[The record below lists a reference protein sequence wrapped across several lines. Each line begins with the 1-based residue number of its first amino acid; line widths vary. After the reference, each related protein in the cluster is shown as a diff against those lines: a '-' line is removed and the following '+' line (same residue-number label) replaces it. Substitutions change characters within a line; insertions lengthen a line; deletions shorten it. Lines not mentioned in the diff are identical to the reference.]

1 MICCNNLSVAEMP
14 FFPAGLGR
22 PRSGFATPAASPR
35 IPGLFQL
42 SPRLIQ
48 RGGSSG
54 FRTPAAT
61 AAPPRSAGLCG
72 PSPRMFLLP
81 RTAAATPRTAA
92 ATPRTATSQAGWG
105 AVRTSASGPRVSPSS
120 PCSSRA
126 ATTRSKKL
134 NSKPPSASDVQR
146 NEKLIPKYLEDSV
159 RSSTKISYKSYWVR
173 FLKFAKAGGN
183 NIHSPKTVAAFL
195 IYLAENTKGT
205 AAPLTARNA
214 IKFYLKLD
222 RPFKRCCTDTYYV
235 SRIIQSIQTKYSKPV
250 KKAAMLSSEIVKS
263 LVIKLLES
271 GSFKDERTSTFILI
285 QFAAVA
291 RFEEMQNLKISN
303 VKFLETG
310 HMQLTF
316 DKAKN
321 YNVADAR
328 SCCIA
333 KNPYGLDPV
342 LHLRKY
348 LKKLNHNA
356 STFVFPSFRI
366 GKRNKIEFQSKPVS
380 YNNMLSLLRAA
391 LDSIGQEGKAY
402 SLHSARRGA
411 LSEIVNNNNM
421 KVDRQDISRHVR
433 WSGNNVEMVNHYNE
447 ISLANKLKPSQA
459 LKLYDKDYGDFFL

>member
-1 MICCNNLSVAEMP
+1 MP

-22 PRSGFATPAASPR
+22 PRSGFSAPAASPR

-48 RGGSSG
+48 SGGSPAPG
-54 FRTPAAT
+54 FRAPTAS
-61 AAPPRSAGLCG
+61 AAPARSAGSCG
-72 PSPRMFLLP
+72 PSPGVFPLP
-81 RTAAATPRTAA
+81 RTPSATPGTAP
-92 ATPRTATSQAGWG
+92 ATGRAGWG
-105 AVRTSASGPRVSPSS
+105 AVRTSASRPRASPSLPAS
-120 PCSSRA
+120 RSSSA
-126 ATTRSKKL
+126 KAVATKTQSKKL
-134 NSKPPSASDVQR
+134 NSKPPSAADVQR
-146 NEKLIPKYLEDSV
+146 NENLIPKYLEDSV
-159 RSSTKISYKSYWVR
+159 RSSTKISYKSYWDR
-173 FLKFAKAGGN
+173 FIKFAKAGGN

-214 IKFYLKLD
+214 LKFYLKLD
-222 RPFKRCCTDTYYV
+222 KPFKRCCTDSYYV
-235 SRIIQSIQTKYSKPV
+235 SRIIQSIQTKFCKPV
-250 KKAAMLSSEIVKS
+250 KKAALLSSEIVKA
-263 LVIKLLES
+263 LVLKLLES
-271 GSFKDERTSTFILI
+271 GSFKDERTATFVLI
-285 QFAAVA
+285 QFAAMA

-303 VKFLETG
+303 VTFLETG

-321 YNVADAR
+321 YNVADVR

-333 KNPYGLDPV
+333 KNPYDLDPV

-348 LKKLNHNA
+348 LKKLNPDV
-356 STFVFPSFRI
+356 SPFVFPNFRI

-391 LDSIGQEGKAY
+391 LDSIGKEGKAY

-411 LSEIVNNNNM
+411 LSECVNNNNM
-421 KVDRQDISRHVR
+421 KVNRQDISRHVR
-433 WSGNNVEMVNHYNE
+433 WSGNNLEMVNHYNE

-459 LKLYDKDYGDFFL
+459 LKLYDKAYGDFFL